1 MNPIKGEVEL
11 ELKDGRKFVL
21 VGDFQS
27 RVVAEQAYG
36 KPYRFIVRDAAAE
49 YLGAVR
55 ALLYGLMKRHQPD
68 LTLEDV
74 GELIDTSGAE
84 LMEAA
89 EKAMDQATPKT
100 EGKEDAN
107 PPKSR
112 RGKTSGGS
120 GAKSG

>member
-27 RVVAEQAYG
+27 RVVAEEAYG

-89 EKAMDQATPKT
+89 EKAMDQATPKS
-100 EGKEDAN
+100 EGKEGAN
-107 PPKSR
+107 PPKPQ
-112 RGKTSGGS
+112 RGKKSGAS
-120 GAKSG
+120 GAKQD